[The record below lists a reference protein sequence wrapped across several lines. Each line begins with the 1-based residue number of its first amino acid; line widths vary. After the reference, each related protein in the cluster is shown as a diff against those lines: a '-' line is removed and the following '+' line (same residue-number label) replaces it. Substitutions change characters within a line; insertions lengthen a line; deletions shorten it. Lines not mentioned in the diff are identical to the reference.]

1 MRNPRNIFNYD
12 VLSFKQIEQL
22 EDNYNRF
29 DMWLSSDN
37 VVKIED
43 NLYVEQSSQYRIKMT
58 LNELYSYFIKEFI
71 NQ

>member
-1 MRNPRNIFNYD
+1 MIKPRNIFNYNK
-12 VLSFKQIEQL
+12 LSFRQIEQL
-22 EDNYNRF
+22 EDDYNRF
-29 DMWLSSDN
+29 EMWLSSDN

-58 LNELYSYFIKEFI
+58 LSELYNYFIKEFI